1 MAIGDSYATPEEYR
15 LFKGAN
21 SARDDVVL
29 GIQLNAVSRLLDKRL
44 NQPYGFNRDADG
56 GPPVAVY
63 GVRDVPR
70 PIADTTD
77 ISVKTA
83 YSGSAIDWADAT
95 ALVLDSDY
103 GLTPATPAPGF
114 PYSGIELYGYGPQ
127 QSIINIGTYRGRSGL
142 SQLRIRVEAIHGWPS
157 VPDAIKWATIELVAM
172 LRADSLFAT
181 GRISELG
188 GATVDASPDARRLL
202 RDLTRQFDPFGGVA
216 FA

>member
-1 MAIGDSYATPEEYR
+1 MAIGDPYASPEEYR
-15 LFKGAN
+15 QFKGAN

-44 NQPYGFNRDADG
+44 NQPYGFNLDS
-56 GPPVAVY
+56 VASVAIY

-70 PIADTTD
+70 PIANTTG

-83 YSGSAIDWADAT
+83 YSGSAIDWDDAT
-95 ALVLDSDY
+95 ALVLDTDY
-103 GLTPATPAPGF
+103 ALTPATPAPGW
-114 PYSGIELYGYGPQ
+114 PYTGIELYGYGPQ
-127 QSIINIGTYRGRSGL
+127 QSILNIGTYRGRNSL
-142 SQLRIRVEAIHGWPS
+142 SQLRVRVSALHGWPS

-202 RDLTRQFDPFGGVA
+202 RDLARQFDPFGGVG